1 MRWINVMRVRRI
13 LTSGGATYES
23 ARKIEAVKGLDFVFY
38 LRARRS
44 AVEITR
50 SSFISHAVKSR
61 SWLRAQHLKRK
72 RFGLRPIKI
81 I

>member
-1 MRWINVMRVRRI
+1 MRWLNVIRVRRV
-13 LTSGGATYES
+13 LALGGATYES
-23 ARKIEAVKGLDFVFY
+23 ARKIEAAKGLDFVLY

-50 SSFISHAVKSR
+50 SNFISHAAKNT
-61 SWLRAQHLKRK
+61 SWLRKEHLKRK